1 MRRGDHTPPVASAA
15 KKRSAAAYARMLRH
29 RVPLPLIALIAH
41 IIRCG
46 HVTRAAVTR
55 TVGSDQQHG
64 DLARAR
70 TRGILALIV
79 LSLALLMAG
88 GASARIAA
96 VVSEAKPTLIN
107 AEPMATPWP
116 TPTPTPEPP
125 PPLSVPPGWQ
135 VFRGHHFAL
144 AYPAGWMAFA
154 HVAPDASG
162 GVEAA
167 SVSFESP
174 DGAQAVGISEHEGLD
189 AATLKQYCAQP
200 GTRMIYAGLPM
211 ITTRTSDTLRMFVF
225 ISTSGIAYTLLYREE
240 STPLEVK
247 WLYDSI
253 LATFRP
259 EYATSAC
266 R

>member
-1 MRRGDHTPPVASAA
+1 MRRGDHKPPVASAA
-15 KKRSAAAYARMLRH
+15 KKRSAAAYVRALRH
-29 RVPLPLIALIAH
+29 RVPLPHIAH
-41 IIRCG
+41 IGHIIHIG

-55 TVGSDQQHG
+55 TLGPDRHG
-64 DLARAR
+64 DLALVRA
-70 TRGILALIV
+70 RGILALII

-88 GASARIAA
+88 GASARIAD
-96 VVSEAKPTLIN
+96 VVSEATPTPIN
-107 AEPMATPWP
+107 AEPTATPWP

-135 VFRGHHFAL
+135 VYRGHHFAL
-144 AYPAGWMAFA
+144 AYPAGWMAFK
-154 HVAPDASG
+154 HVVPDATG
-162 GVEAA
+162 GVEAS

-189 AATLKQYCAQP
+189 DAALKQYCAQP

-211 ITTRTSDTLRMFVF
+211 ITTRTSATLRMFVF
-225 ISTSGIAYTLLYREE
+225 VSTSGIVYTLLYREE

-266 R
+266 Q